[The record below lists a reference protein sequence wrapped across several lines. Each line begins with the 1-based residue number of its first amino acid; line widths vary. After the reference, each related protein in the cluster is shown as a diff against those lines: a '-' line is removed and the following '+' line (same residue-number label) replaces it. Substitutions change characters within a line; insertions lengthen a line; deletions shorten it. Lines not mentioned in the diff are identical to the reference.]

1 MASDTPWRP
10 RCISGGSGDA
20 LTRRRDSQISM
31 PDLLHPDIETQTPAN
46 LRRHQEGQWPRQ
58 WDYVRE
64 RSEFYRRKLG
74 KAAGGGPTLDG
85 LQDLP
90 FTDKE
95 ELKDSQ
101 AGHPPFGDYVACTP
115 EEIVRLHRTSGTT
128 GRGMNLAY
136 TKHDAALAAR
146 LGGRAMYAAGLRP
159 GDRVVHCLNYCLW
172 TGGVTD
178 HMILEAAGATVIPFG
193 VGNTRQL
200 IDAILELK
208 ATAIHCTPSYP
219 ALIEKTLA
227 EEGKVRPRD
236 LGLRLGLFAG
246 EAGLDNP
253 QFRRQLEET
262 WGFAA
267 RNANFGLSE
276 VMSILGS
283 QCEATN
289 DLHFHAGDAVFVE
302 LLDPATLQRLPIAE
316 GNAGELVCTHL
327 DKQCQ
332 PLIRYRTRDVITVTG
347 TNRCECGRTAW
358 RFRITGRTDDMFN
371 VRGVNVFPGA
381 VRAVIAE
388 RADLASGQFRI
399 HLRGPGPY
407 DRIELSVEA
416 AKPLPPERWPEAAAT
431 LAEAIKRQLRAGA
444 AVSMVAFGSLP
455 RTAGKTVWIERSSS

>member
-1 MASDTPWRP
+1 
-10 RCISGGSGDA
+10 
-20 LTRRRDSQISM
+20 
-31 PDLLHPDIETQTPAN
+31 
-46 LRRHQEGQWPRQ
+46 
-58 WDYVRE
+58 
-64 RSEFYRRKLG
+64 
-74 KAAGGGPTLDG
+74 
-85 LQDLP
+85 
-90 FTDKE
+90 
-95 ELKDSQ
+95 
-101 AGHPPFGDYVACTP
+101 
-115 EEIVRLHRTSGTT
+115 
-128 GRGMNLAY
+128 
-136 TKHDAALAAR
+136 
-146 LGGRAMYAAGLRP
+146 
-159 GDRVVHCLNYCLW
+159 
-172 TGGVTD
+172 
-178 HMILEAAGATVIPFG
+178 
-193 VGNTRQL
+193 
-200 IDAILELK
+200 
-208 ATAIHCTPSYP
+208 
-219 ALIEKTLA
+219 
-227 EEGKVRPRD
+227 
-236 LGLRLGLFAG
+236 
-246 EAGLDNP
+246 
-253 QFRRQLEET
+253 
-262 WGFAA
+262 
-267 RNANFGLSE
+267 
-276 VMSILGS
+276 

>member
-1 MASDTPWRP
+1 
-10 RCISGGSGDA
+10 
-20 LTRRRDSQISM
+20 M
-31 PDLLHPDIETQTPAN
+31 PDLLHPDIETLSPAD
-46 LRRHQEGQWPRQ
+46 LRRRQDRLWPAQ
-58 WDYVRE
+58 WDYVRS

-74 KAAGGGPTLDG
+74 ARPAALTLEG

-95 ELKDSQ
+95 EIKDSQ
-101 AGHPPFGDYVACTP
+101 AALPPFGDYVACDQQ
-115 EEIVRLHRTSGTT
+115 EIVRLHRTSGTT

-136 TKHDAALAAR
+136 TKHDADLAAR
-146 LGGRAMYAAGLRP
+146 LGGRAMHAAGLRP

-193 VGNTRQL
+193 VGNTQQL
-200 IDAILELK
+200 IDAIVELK

-227 EEGKVRPRD
+227 EDGKLRPRD

-253 QFRRQLEET
+253 AFRRHLEAT

-289 DLHFHAGDAVFVE
+289 DLHFHAGDGVFVE
-302 LLDPATLQRLPIAE
+302 LLDPATEARLPIAE
-316 GNAGELVCTHL
+316 GHAGELVCTHL

-332 PLIRYRTRDVITVTG
+332 PLIRYRTRDVVTVTG
-347 TNRCECGRTAW
+347 TGPCACGRTAW
-358 RFRITGRTDDMFN
+358 RFRIAGRTDDMFN

-381 VRAVIAE
+381 VRAIIAARPE
-388 RADLASGQFRI
+388 LSSGHFRI

-416 AKPLPPERWPEAAAT
+416 AKDLPAERWPEAAAA
-431 LAEAIKRQLRAGA
+431 LAEAIKRQIRAGA
-444 AVSMVAFGSLP
+444 EITMIPFEILP
-455 RTAGKTVWIERSSS
+455 RTAGKTAWIERSPE

>member
-1 MASDTPWRP
+1 MLRP
-10 RCISGGSGDA
+10 IP
-20 LTRRRDSQISM
+20 M
-31 PDLLHPDIETQTPAN
+31 PDLLHPDIETLSAAD
-46 LRRHQEGQWPRQ
+46 LRRYQDRRWPAQ
-58 WDYVRE
+58 WDYVRS

-74 KAAGGGPTLDG
+74 ARPAALTLEG

-95 ELKDSQ
+95 EIKGSQ
-101 AGHPPFGDYVACTP
+101 AALPPFGDYVACAP
-115 EEIVRLHRTSGTT
+115 NEIVRLHRTSGTT

-136 TKHDAALAAR
+136 TRHDADLAAR
-146 LGGRAMYAAGLRP
+146 LGGRAMHAAGLRP

-200 IDAILELK
+200 VDAIVELK

-227 EEGKVRPRD
+227 EDGKLRPRD

-253 QFRRQLEET
+253 AFRQHLEAT

-283 QCEATN
+283 QCEATS

-302 LLDPATLQRLPIAE
+302 LLDPATEARLPVAE
-316 GNAGELVCTHL
+316 GTAGELVCTHL

-332 PLIRYRTRDVITVTG
+332 PLVRYRTRDVVTVTG
-347 TNRCECGRTAW
+347 TGPCACGRTAW

-381 VRAVIAE
+381 VRAIIAAHPE
-388 RADLASGQFRI
+388 LSSGHFRI

-407 DRIELSVEA
+407 DRIELRVEA
-416 AKPLPPERWPEAAAT
+416 AKDLPPTRWPGAAAT
-431 LAEAIKRQLRAGA
+431 LTEAIKRQIRAGA
-444 AVSMVAFGSLP
+444 EITMIPFGTLP
-455 RTAGKTVWIERSSS
+455 RTAGKTAWIERSS

>member
-1 MASDTPWRP
+1 MLSIDPA
-10 RCISGGSGDA
+10 I
-20 LTRRRDSQISM
+20 RDRHFQPM
-31 PDLLHPDIETQTPAN
+31 PDFLHPDIEALTAAEM
-46 LRRHQEGQWPRQ
+46 RCHQDKQWPRQ
-58 WDYVRE
+58 WDYVRTH
-64 RSEFYRRKLG
+64 SAFYRRKLG
-74 KAAGGGPTLDG
+74 AAPADLTLDG

-90 FTDKE
+90 FTDKDE
-95 ELKDSQ
+95 IKDSQ
-101 AGHPPFGDYVACTP
+101 AALPPFGDYSACDHQ
-115 EEIVRLHRTSGTT
+115 EIVRLHRTSGTT

-136 TKHDAALAAR
+136 TRHDADLAAR
-146 LGGRAMYAAGLRP
+146 LGGRAMHAAGLRP

-178 HMILEAAGATVIPFG
+178 HMILEAAGATAIPFG
-193 VGNTRQL
+193 VGNTSQL
-200 IDAILELK
+200 IDAIVDLK

-227 EEGKVRPRD
+227 AEGKLKPRD

-253 QFRRQLEET
+253 QFRRQLEAT

-276 VMSILGS
+276 IMSILGS
-283 QCEATN
+283 QCEHSN

-302 LLDPATLQRLPIAE
+302 LLDPTTLARLPIAE
-316 GNAGELVCTHL
+316 GNSGELVCTHL

-332 PLIRYRTRDVITVTG
+332 PLIRYRTRDVVTVTG
-347 TNRCECGRTAW
+347 TGPCACGRTAW

-381 VRAVIAE
+381 VRSIIAARPE
-388 RADLASGQFRI
+388 LSSGHFRI

-416 AKPLPPERWPEAAAT
+416 AKDLPAPRWPEAAAALT
-431 LAEAIKRQLRAGA
+431 DAIKRQIRAGA
-444 AVSMVAFGSLP
+444 LIAMVAFESLP
-455 RTAGKTVWIERSSS
+455 RTAGKTNWIERS

>member
-1 MASDTPWRP
+1 MAN
-10 RCISGGSGDA
+10 
-20 LTRRRDSQISM
+20 
-31 PDLLHPDIETQTPAN
+31 DLLHPSIETLSVAE
-46 LRRHQEGQWPRQ
+46 LRRYQDHVWRRQ
-58 WDYVRE
+58 WVYVRA
-64 RSEFYRRKLG
+64 RSEFYRRKVG
-74 KAAGGGPTLDG
+74 SVAADLTLDR

-90 FTDKE
+90 LTDKE
-95 ELKDSQ
+95 EIKNSQ
-101 AGHPPFGDYVACTP
+101 LARPPFGDYVACDVTD
-115 EEIVRLHRTSGTT
+115 IMRLHRTSGTT

-136 TKHDAALAAR
+136 TRHDADLAAR
-146 LGGRAMYAAGLRP
+146 LGGRAMHAAGLRP

-193 VGNTRQL
+193 IGNTRQL
-200 IDAILELK
+200 IDVILELR

-227 EEGKVRPRD
+227 EEGKLRPRD

-253 QFRRQLEET
+253 AFRRQLEET

-283 QCEATN
+283 QCDRTD

-302 LLDPATLQRLPIAE
+302 LLDPATSQRQTITE
-316 GNAGELVCTHL
+316 GHAGELVCTHL

-332 PLIRYRTRDVITVTG
+332 PLIRYRTRDVVTVTG
-347 TNRCECGRTAW
+347 TGPCACGRTAW

-381 VRAVIAE
+381 VRAIIVE
-388 RADLASGQFRI
+388 RQDLSSGHFRI

-407 DRIELSVEA
+407 DRIEASVEA
-416 AKPLPPERWPEAAAT
+416 AKGLPAEHWPEAAAT
-431 LAEAIKRQLRAGA
+431 LTEAIKRHIRAGA
-444 AVSMVAFGSLP
+444 EIRMVAFDSLP
-455 RTAGKTVWIERSSS
+455 RTAGKTLWVERG